1 MKSFIKKTFV
11 CVFVGSLCIVN
22 NAEAQFPPLFRPVD
36 KYKVE
41 DACLYNAYYDLVFYP
56 YGKEKSV
63 IVGGVKHQEEHD
75 ITLVQIGKNVMHSFS
90 YEQFKNDSLNT
101 ILAAKG
107 RNTYSM
113 KQEVFQSNV
122 YRYLKESKITLIYR
136 TILFGPIYS
145 YTEQE
150 IPIKWE
156 ISSDK
161 DTLSNYLCQ
170 KATCTFLGRH
180 YTAWFTSDIPFS
192 AGPYKFGGLPGL
204 IVKIADET
212 NDYEW
217 SLRSF
222 TRAASDE
229 TIKLYKWPYQSIT
242 RAKMADIVR
251 RMNNNPYMF
260 LESIGAKFHVGNSD
274 SYSYISLPYNPIEL
288 DLEQKNK

>member
-1 MKSFIKKTFV
+1 MGKSHLTRIPYLIIFARKQPAL
-11 CVFVGSLCIVN
+11 SL
-22 NAEAQFPPLFRPVD
+22 
-36 KYKVE
+36 
-41 DACLYNAYYDLVFYP
+41 
-56 YGKEKSV
+56 
-63 IVGGVKHQEEHD
+63 GG
-75 ITLVQIGKNVMHSFS
+75 I
-90 YEQFKNDSLNT
+90 
-101 ILAAKG
+101 ILHG
-107 RNTYSM
+107 
-113 KQEVFQSNV
+113 
-122 YRYLKESKITLIYR
+122 
-136 TILFGPIYS
+136 
-145 YTEQE
+145 
-150 IPIKWE
+150 
-156 ISSDK
+156 
-161 DTLSNYLCQ
+161 
-170 KATCTFLGRH
+170 
-180 YTAWFTSDIPFS
+180 FTSDIPFS

-229 TIKLYKWPYQSIT
+229 TIKLYKWPYQSIS